1 MSTVRAVPRAATR
14 GGGMCDPSGDGRPSF
29 AALWSNWSEYDAPA
43 HTKLRL
49 LVRNQWSKL
58 RHGTSCC
65 GNGGE
70 PGC

>member
-1 MSTVRAVPRAATR
+1 
-14 GGGMCDPSGDGRPSF
+14 MCDPDSGGRPSF
-29 AALWSNWSEYDAPA
+29 SSLWSNWSEYDAPA
-43 HTKLRL
+43 HTKVRL
-49 LVRNQWSKL
+49 AVRNQWYKL